1 MNSEKAAM
9 EDSTIAAQR
18 QLITELLA
26 AGLETEVEPFPET
39 EKEFA
44 EVVAELRQLDKDDLE
59 GKLVVSGFLDHP
71 YGPENWRC
79 ADCIYYLA
87 NRKWC
92 DLPELAVPVEADWY
106 CRLWRM

>member
-1 MNSEKAAM
+1 MRES
-9 EDSTIAAQR
+9 AAQSELR
-18 QLITELLA
+18 DSITEMLA
-26 AGLETEVEPFPET
+26 LGLETQVEPFPPT

-44 EVVAELRQLDKDDLE
+44 AILDELRALGPDNVRDKLIIA
-59 GKLVVSGFLDHP
+59 GFKDYPH
-71 YGPENWRC
+71 GPENWRC

>member
-1 MNSEKAAM
+1 MSEA
-9 EDSTIAAQR
+9 DSPELRR
-18 QLITELLA
+18 QITELLA
-26 AGLETEVEPFPET
+26 SGLQTHVEPFPPT
-39 EKEFA
+39 EKEFSA
-44 EVVAELRQLDKDDLE
+44 ITRELRSLAPGDIK
-59 GKLVVSGFLDHP
+59 GKLVISGFMDRP

-92 DLPELAVPVEADWY
+92 DLPELAVPVEEDWY

>member
-1 MNSEKAAM
+1 MSEGDNPALRK
-9 EDSTIAAQR
+9 TIGD
-18 QLITELLA
+18 LMA
-26 AGLETEVEPFPET
+26 AGLETQVEPFPTT

-44 EVVAELRQLDKDDLE
+44 EIAVALRALERDDIE
-59 GKLVVSGFLDHP
+59 GKLIIGGFIDHP
-71 YGPENWRC
+71 YGPDNWRC

>member
-9 EDSTIAAQR
+9 EDSTLAAQR

-44 EVVAELRQLDKDDLE
+44 EVVAELRQLDKDDLK

>member
-1 MNSEKAAM
+1 MSEG
-9 EDSTIAAQR
+9 DSAELRKIIAD
-18 QLITELLA
+18 LLEL
-26 AGLETEVEPFPET
+26 GLVTQVEPFPPT

-44 EVVAELRQLDKDDLE
+44 EITAELRALRPDDLE
-59 GKLVVSGFLDHP
+59 GKLIVGGFIDHP

>member
-1 MNSEKAAM
+1 MSAVETSEGDNPQLRKK
-9 EDSTIAAQR
+9 IA
-18 QLITELLA
+18 QLLES
-26 AGLETEVEPFPET
+26 GLQTRVEPFPTT
-39 EKEFA
+39 EKEFTEIA
-44 EVVAELRQLDKDDLE
+44 VQLRELGPENLE
-59 GKLVVSGFLDHP
+59 RKLVIGGFIDHP
-71 YGPENWRC
+71 YGPESWRC

>member
-1 MNSEKAAM
+1 MIEGDDPKLR
-9 EDSTIAAQR
+9 ER
-18 QLITELLA
+18 ITKMLA
-26 AGLETEVEPFPET
+26 AGLHTDVEPFPPT

-44 EVVAELRQLDKDDLE
+44 EIAARLRALAPDDVE
-59 GKLVVSGFLDHP
+59 QKLVIGGFMDHP
-71 YGPENWRC
+71 YGPDNWRC

>member
-1 MNSEKAAM
+1 MDDAALLK
-9 EDSTIAAQR
+9 TISR
-18 QLITELLA
+18 MLA
-26 AGLETEVEPFPET
+26 SGLKTDVEPFPPT

-44 EVVAELRQLDKDDLE
+44 EIQAQLRALPPADLKS
-59 GKLVVSGFLDHP
+59 KLVIGGFMNHP
-71 YGPENWRC
+71 YGPDNWRC

-92 DLPELAVPVEADWY
+92 DLPELAVPVEPDWY